1 MNICSNKQPADQRD
15 TGRMSMEEPLGQQ
28 AGPAGRAPVKD
39 GWRQTPHYATA
50 STTDVSEA

>member
-39 GWRQTPHYATA
+39 GWRQTPHHATA